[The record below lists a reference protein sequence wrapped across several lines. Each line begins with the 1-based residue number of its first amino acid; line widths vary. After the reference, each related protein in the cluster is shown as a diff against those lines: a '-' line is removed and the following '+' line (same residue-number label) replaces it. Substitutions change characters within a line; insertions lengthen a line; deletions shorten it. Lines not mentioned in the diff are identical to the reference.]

1 MNKFAIILI
10 TLLIN
15 LSYEDDPIG
24 LTDCEIEN
32 DATTKT
38 TASVSCKAN
47 ETIADYEFVD
57 GYLKLEGKTDKTK
70 SASLASCAKAE
81 CGTAVASLYPCTF
94 KCSKVTG
101 EEKDVEYLLKKIETA
116 AANGVFKGTNAAK
129 VVTLAPPDSPT
140 KNYKGQEAAANP
152 TGGNNSGDGTGASS
166 FIKYTLIALNILLF

>member
-1 MNKFAIILI
+1 MNKFAITLI

-15 LSYEDDPIG
+15 LSYEDPIG

-47 ETIADYEFVD
+47 ATIANHEFVD
-57 GYLKLEGKTDKTK
+57 DYLKLEGKTNNTK

-81 CGTAVASLYPCTF
+81 CGAVNNNLYPCTF

-101 EEKDVEYLLKKIETA
+101 EEKDVEYILKKIETA
-116 AANGVFKGTNAAK
+116 AASGVFKGDNSAK
-129 VVTLAPPDSPT
+129 VIVLDIPASPT

-152 TGGNNSGDGTGASS
+152 TGGNNSGDSTGASS